1 MDTLRKFPIQKAYKT
16 KLATVPLVIAREA
29 VQAYVFLCG
38 ENELLGLPSNPLEK
52 IWQNKE
58 CGPCEIRTPIELD

>member
-1 MDTLRKFPIQKAYKT
+1 MDTLSKFPIQKAYKT

-38 ENELLGLPSNPLEK
+38 ENELVGVYTDFPRTRLPSIMTK
-52 IWQNKE
+52 KF
-58 CGPCEIRTPIELD
+58 